1 MAARAVIGVCD
12 VPVSLRV
19 PHDRALLPNDRVR
32 EYIDPN
38 EVKYKWRIA
47 EVVGAIVEG
56 PQVFHDM
63 VVGNRVEEP
72 LRLIGEYLGF
82 AIPEGHFIAGRVPL
96 LLLKLMKPFLSAFEG
111 SCLFHGRAALPTPL
125 SHKYVTIISAAV
137 DLWSGNLRID
147 RQLARRLGLSY
158 QPFQVLLNPRAVYNS
173 VHKLVRKEEVTLGTL
188 AYNFGD
194 IGTLAVRHLQG
205 LVRLDE
211 AWREEQR
218 EDERQEAQDIA
229 MISAACCLVR
239 RGVA

>member
-1 MAARAVIGVCD
+1 MAARRWNN

-47 EVVGAIVEG
+47 EVVGAIVEE

-82 AIPEGHFIAGRVPL
+82 EIPEGRFVAGRVPL

-137 DLWSGNLRID
+137 DVWSGNLRIH
-147 RQLARRLGLSY
+147 RQLAQRLGLSY

-173 VHKLVRKEEVTLGTL
+173 VHKLVPKEEVTLGTL